1 MPKKYRV
8 TLTPEER
15 ETLETLL
22 ASGIAPA
29 RTLTHARIL
38 LKADESEGRPGWR
51 NAAIAE
57 MLEVTEP
64 TISRVRKRYCE
75 AGLAAALHRQLPES
89 HPQWER
95 KLDGAQEAHLIAL
108 ACSAAPEGREKW
120 SLRLLAEKMVV
131 LGHVE
136 AVSHETI
143 RRTLKRG
150 SSSLG

>member
-1 MPKKYRV
+1 VPTKYRV
-8 TLTPEER
+8 TLSPEER
-15 ETLETLL
+15 ETLESLI

-38 LKADESEGRPGWR
+38 LKADESEGRPVWR

-57 MLEVTEP
+57 MLEITEP
-64 TISRVRKRYCE
+64 TISRVRKRFRE
-75 AGLAAALHRQLPES
+75 AGLEAALHRKHPERR
-89 HPQWER
+89 WER

-108 ACSAAPEGREKW
+108 ACSEAPEGRDRW
-120 SLRLLAEKMVV
+120 SLRLLAEKMVE

-136 AVSHETI
+136 EVSYETI

-150 SSSLG
+150 GSNLG